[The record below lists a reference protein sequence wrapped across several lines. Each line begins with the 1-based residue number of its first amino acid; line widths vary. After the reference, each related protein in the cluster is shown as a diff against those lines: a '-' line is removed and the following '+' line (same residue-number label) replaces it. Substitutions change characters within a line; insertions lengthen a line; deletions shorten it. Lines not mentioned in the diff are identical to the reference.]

1 MSESQSR
8 RDIEY
13 QVGTTTCINAMIIRI
28 NDKFFGSRDKSSLP
42 SPNNRQYAPFSESS
56 LFTLTVI
63 VSIAC
68 RRFQPQ
74 IRRLRPEPA
83 HTIIALA

>member
-28 NDKFFGSRDKSSLP
+28 NDKSSLK
-42 SPNNRQYAPFSESS
+42 NF
-56 LFTLTVI
+56 FTQV
-63 VSIAC
+63 
-68 RRFQPQ
+68 Q
-74 IRRLRPEPA
+74 
-83 HTIIALA
+83 